1 MSLDVLFV
9 LSQNNIEMEA
19 IKTSNITRIFKN
31 IIFIQPELYK
41 NTELNIPQPIELGSM
56 LVSIDRINTFV
67 KAINDNEELKKS
79 IEDKNYFILSIVNF
93 LKTIENI
100 VDGVK
105 GFKTYDT
112 VNLHLFNNGT
122 FTYTIGGLADV
133 PEIYIEEL
141 KSVSK
146 PIFQVQKG
154 STEGVSNK
162 EIVIGCDKSLSSLIA
177 EIKNVPE
184 DNWCKE
190 FNNFD
195 RIQQIRETINNIDY
209 KPLIIN
215 YLKTY
220 DSLDI
225 TKCFTNIT
233 YKNMLN
239 ITITKRLLQFTE
251 QHKIEID
258 YVSAAEENGIMLG
271 VFISD
276 ILGLPFVPIKYHSEC
291 LTETY
296 DYDSYKVQQNSM
308 ENNKVVLIV
317 DDIITDG
324 VKQKSIHSVL
334 NFFFPRVSL
343 FFTLGLFENELENIK
358 DHMGVLFNN
367 IITL

>member
-1 MSLDVLFV
+1 MSQDILFV
-9 LSQNNIEMEA
+9 LSQNHIEMEA
-19 IKTSNITRIFKN
+19 VKASNLVRIFKN
-31 IIFIQPELYK
+31 VIFIEPELYK
-41 NTELNIPQPIELGSM
+41 NCELNIPQPIELGGM
-56 LVSIDRINTFV
+56 LVNVDRINTFMKNV
-67 KAINDNEELKKS
+67 LSDEKFTKNIQNE
-79 IEDKNYFILSIVNF
+79 NVYVLSITNF
-93 LKTIENI
+93 LQSIKKDVSGEEFI
-100 VDGVK
+100 K
-105 GFKTYDT
+105 GYDA
-112 VNLHLFNNGT
+112 VNVHLFHNGN
-122 FTYTIGGLADV
+122 FTYVIGGLADV

-146 PIFQVQKG
+146 PIFQTQEE
-154 STEGVSNK
+154 TNK
-162 EIVIGCDKSLSSLIA
+162 QIILGCDKSIGSLIA

-195 RIQQIRETINNIDY
+195 RVQQIASALNDIDY

-215 YLKTY
+215 YLKTN
-220 DSLDI
+220 DTLDI

-239 ITITKRLLQFTE
+239 TTITKKIIEFTQE
-251 QHKIEID
+251 NKLEID
-258 YVSAAEENGIMLG
+258 YVSAAEENGLMLG

-308 ENNKVVLIV
+308 QNNKVVLIV

-324 VKQKSIHSVL
+324 VKQKSIHSIL

-343 FFTLGLFENELENIK
+343 FFTLGLVENQMETIK
-358 DHMGVLFNN
+358 DHMGNLFNN